1 MAVLTEDMSI
11 IVRIDSIERKFP
23 SGMRAFVDRKGATK
37 GFCADG
43 ELVRFGLREGLEVEM
58 LMQDLLAWGFV
69 HVDAEGKAVDIA
81 LIDQLQ
87 GPLQACDWLEW
98 GRVTMGDA
106 AVNACRLVG
115 SKVDGVAV
123 PVAWTFQHSASALHL
138 LIEAADLPAA
148 ATRLRDVGG
157 GLIAYQDPDFPDR
170 KLYVR
175 MQA

>member
-23 SGMRAFVDRKGATK
+23 SGMRAFVDRKGAIK

-43 ELVRFGLREGLEVEM
+43 ELVRFGLKEGLEVEM
-58 LMQDLLAWGFV
+58 VMQDLLAWGLV
-69 HVDAEGKAVDIA
+69 HVDADGKAVDIA

-98 GRVTMGDA
+98 GRLTLGDV

-115 SKVDGVAV
+115 SKVDGIAV
-123 PVAWTFQHSASALHL
+123 PAAWAFPHSASDLHIL
-138 LIEAADLPAA
+138 VEAADLPPN
-148 ATRLRDVGG
+148 ATRLRDAGA
-157 GLIAYQDPDFPDR
+157 GLVAYQDPTRADR
-170 KLYVR
+170 TLYVR
-175 MQA
+175 MAS